1 MKRAIGTIL
10 LVAASLQNVVPQ
22 TVAEFQ
28 AGRYYPAA
36 IYLLENE
43 RDAERNKFESADR
56 DYLLARLAEKEGMLG
71 LAMNSYLNVSRRE
84 SLLRGYALAR
94 MSRIARSTG
103 NLLLERI
110 YLQQLQI
117 EDAEN
122 PLADAAIDRI
132 VKNCLE
138 TRDYA
143 VAVGFLKTERT
154 KTPTKPGDAVQKAYS
169 RERQA
174 MLGHA
179 YLGLGNVAKA
189 RQTFTNL
196 INTTPNPAQADDHA
210 QAAATALDRLDGGD
224 DSADRVPE
232 LSEAEH
238 LRRAGIYQFNRDFP
252 AARRH
257 YNAVIARFA
266 ANVPEAIF
274 QIGRGYSQS
283 GDHVEALKWYER
295 VLERHAE
302 SPTAKDA
309 LLQAAA
315 AYGRVGK
322 PKEAITRYHNFI
334 DKYPSDEKLD
344 RAYLNIVD
352 LQRDQGSDQDA
363 LKWCTKTEE
372 IFRGKPAEAV
382 AIFAAARIHIAREEW
397 PLAHVE
403 LERLAN
409 FKDLGGSTIPGGTS
423 TAEVNFLKAF
433 VLEQQK
439 RYAEAVDQYLAINDG
454 RGEYYGWRATERLR
468 ALTAIE
474 EAKPV
479 LAGKVAALRN
489 VGTVK
494 SADARFVSARSIYR
508 ISEAPEVR
516 ANALQTMRSAAKT
529 LTKYA
534 GLPEMKFV
542 SQVPDATR
550 AVKRLIELGLF
561 DDAIDEFGPTQ
572 ADLFVKADRADLG
585 LAVIEPA
592 WKKVAADFPIELMP
606 RAQLRLLYPAVFQ
619 DDLIRESAERG
630 VDPRLMLAIMRQESR
645 FQPDAKSFAAARGL
659 MQFIST
665 TSARVAGELELKG
678 FAQDDLYFPKNSIL
692 FGAHYVKTLF
702 AAFPEQPDAVVAS
715 YNGGDEN
722 MKRWLARSR
731 SNLPERYVPEIMY
744 TQSKDYVYKVMA
756 NYRMY
761 TYLYD
766 IELRPLDDT
775 TESEI
780 SVGIRK

>member
-10 LVAASLQNVVPQ
+10 LVAASLQNAIPQ
-22 TVAEFQ
+22 TVAELQ
-28 AGRYYPAA
+28 SARDYPAA
-36 IYLLENE
+36 ISQLQKE
-43 RDAERNKFESADR
+43 RDADPKKFEAADR
-56 DYLLARLAEKEGMLG
+56 DYLLARLAETDGHLA
-71 LAMNSYLNVSRRE
+71 LAMSTYLSVSRRE
-84 SLLRGYALAR
+84 SILRGYALAR

-117 EDAEN
+117 ENVEN
-122 PLADAAIDRI
+122 TLLGPAMDRI
-132 VKNCLE
+132 VKNCIE
-138 TRDYA
+138 TGNYA
-143 VAVGFLKTERT
+143 LAISFLQASRAG
-154 KTPTKPGDAVQKAYS
+154 TPSTKPSDAAQKAYS

-174 MLGHA
+174 MLGQA
-179 YLGLGNVAKA
+179 FLGLGNVERA
-189 RQTFTNL
+189 RQIFIDL
-196 INTTPNPAQADDHA
+196 LATTPNPAQADDHA
-210 QAAATALDRLDGGD
+210 QAAAAALDRLDGGD
-224 DSADRVPE
+224 AAVDRVPD

-266 ANVPEAIF
+266 ANATDAIF
-274 QIGRGYSQS
+274 QIGRGYSQA
-283 GDHVEALKWYER
+283 GNHVEALKWYER

-322 PKEAITRYHNFI
+322 PKEAITRYQNFI
-334 DKYPSDEKLD
+334 EKFPTDEKLD

-372 IFRGKPAEAV
+372 VFRGRPAEAV
-382 AIFAAARIHIAREEW
+382 AVFAAARIHIAREEW
-397 PLAHVE
+397 PLAHTQ

-409 FKDLGGSTIPGGTS
+409 FKDLGGATIPGGTS
-423 TAEVNFLKAF
+423 TAEVSFLKAF

-439 RYAEAVDQYLAINDG
+439 RYAEAIDHYLAIDDG
-454 RGEYYGWRATERLR
+454 RNEYYGWRATERLR
-468 ALTAIE
+468 AMASIE

-479 LAGKVAALRN
+479 LAGKKAALNN

-494 SADARFVSARSIYR
+494 NADAKFASARSLYR
-508 ISEAPEVR
+508 ISENADVR
-516 ANALQTMRSAAKT
+516 SNILQTMRAAAKT
-529 LTKYA
+529 LPKYVDLPEIKYA
-534 GLPEMKFV
+534 DQTSAADPT
-542 SQVPDATR
+542 A
-550 AVKRLIELGLF
+550 KRLMELGLF
-561 DDAIDEFGPTQ
+561 DDAIDEFSPTQ
-572 ADLFVKADRADLG
+572 AELFVKADRADLG
-585 LAVIEPA
+585 LAIIEPA
-592 WKKVAADFPIELMP
+592 WKKVASDYPIELMP
-606 RAQLRLLYPAVFQ
+606 RAQLRLLYPAVFH
-619 DDLIRESAERG
+619 DDLIRESVERG

-665 TSARVAGELELKG
+665 TSTRVAGELELKG
-678 FAQDDLYFPKNSIL
+678 FAQDDLYSPSNSIL
-692 FGAHYVKTLF
+692 FGSHYVKTLF

-715 YNGGDEN
+715 YNGGDDN

-731 SNLPERYVPEIMY
+731 SSLPERYVPEIMF

-761 TYLYD
+761 KYLYD
-766 IELRPLDDT
+766 AELRPIED
-775 TESEI
+775 
-780 SVGIRK
+780 